1 MQLQTN
7 IYSFRQ
13 HSSNYEKH
21 CKPVMFGSFQY
32 KIGGDGLNIRDISED
47 EVIQYL
53 SNSGI
58 SNAQNAE
65 GNTLL
70 HELAAAGYFSA
81 IKTILTNPSRAKELV
96 NIQNNKGE
104 TPLDCAKNEKIKRF
118 FLSKGGKSGSQ
129 LPKENAQTSSARIQV
144 HNPNLMNVFKKRQA
158 EPAPISPEPVLEN
171 SEKVM
176 AEVPAP
182 EPVEQIKPISEPVE
196 IPVAADS
203 EEIPTVVPET
213 VQGTEKSIQPSVLAE
228 EVTNRS
234 NNTPETTYIR
244 PAFPDELKDFTQ
256 LHYLPGDPQSMNDVI
271 GLKEIKDELYKS
283 IITPLTREETGELL
297 GSNGVNI
304 PNGILL
310 TAPAGNGKTHLV
322 KALSAET
329 KLPVV
334 ELTNMQTLEP
344 LVNTAEKL
352 YNDKQ
357 QRIVLF
363 IRGME
368 NFVDNSS
375 GSKCNC
381 NQFARNLTSAAK
393 RGILVVGTTTDKSS
407 ISKNV
412 LVPGIIDK
420 VFKLTVPDEEA
431 RTALLEKYLKDKPV
445 FEEFTNPNM
454 LDVIVK
460 HTAGFSVA
468 QLFHVMDEA
477 ARSAA
482 SRGDKKVELPVLL
495 EEIKTYSKEQ
505 DIPEI
510 NEFNRTSMY
519 DTVLKREQYKP
530 GDPQSLDDIGGM
542 KAVKEK
548 VTEKI
553 IEPWKHKDEMDK
565 YGIGMPDGIL
575 FYGPPGSGKTYIVK
589 GVARELKLP
598 LYKLNLSDVAS
609 SFRHETV
616 KNIKD
621 IISQL
626 KEKYERTGE
635 ASVLFLDE
643 LDSLGK
649 AKDNANGADADEVNT
664 LLQELDNA
672 GDKGIIVMAAT
683 NKLDNIEA
691 ALARDGRLGE
701 RIYVGYADFESRVDM
716 IRSILGGKPV
726 TAEFANNNEF
736 VKKLAEEFDDMPSG
750 SIAKVLKEATYQMA
764 VKGQPFDKSVQEAFE
779 NYKEKEL
786 DDHLTRKGVKN
797 RGEFLKLS
805 KNSTIKYDTTYD
817 RTFLRDN
824 EPHNFSELGGM
835 YDVKEQLQKHIID
848 MWKPEVIELFK
859 ANGIALPGGVILSG
873 PSANGKTTIVR
884 ALAGEM
890 GVPLYELSYDDVAD
904 SHIHATS
911 KKTHELFNQLAY
923 KYKKTG
929 EKSILLLDELD
940 KFAPERST
948 LPANAE
954 YKKEEVSE
962 LLSMMNDAS
971 ENGIILVGTTNH
983 WDMVDSAIKNN
994 PRRMGINIHVN
1005 YPDADSRRG
1014 IIQKTLDGKPV
1025 AENLLNNPQTMDELT
1040 GMFEGCTIGR
1050 MTDTLRKAVVN
1061 SLIYKKDLTTES
1073 IRDLLVS
1080 AQGEN

>member
-1 MQLQTN
+1 MYLQNN
-7 IYSFRQ
+7 IYSIKP
-13 HSSNYEKH
+13 NYDSKNFYIT
-21 CKPVMFGSFQY
+21 PVSFTAQTAAPP
-32 KIGGDGLNIRDISED
+32 INIQDISED
-47 EVIQYL
+47 EVINYL
-53 SNSGI
+53 TGGGNFSAK
-58 SNAQNAE
+58 NAQ
-65 GNTLL
+65 GDTLL
-70 HELAAAGYFSA
+70 HELARAKYFSA
-81 IKTILTNPSRAKELV
+81 IKIVLTNPSRAKELV
-96 NIQNNKGE
+96 NIQNNNGE
-104 TPLDCAKNEKIKRF
+104 TPLDVTESEKIKKF
-118 FLSKGGKSGSQ
+118 LLSKGAKSGSQ
-129 LPKENAQTSSARIQV
+129 LPRENAQAASARVQV
-144 HNPNLMNVFKKRQA
+144 HRPDLMNVFKKVNNVQ
-158 EPAPISPEPVLEN
+158 
-171 SEKVM
+171 
-176 AEVPAP
+176 
-182 EPVEQIKPISEPVE
+182 EPVEAPKEPELPAAKAPSAPEQVDEDIPVIEAEEVKTPQTVSEPVN
-196 IPVAADS
+196 S
-203 EEIPTVVPET
+203 NTV
-213 VQGTEKSIQPSVLAE
+213 
-228 EVTNRS
+228 
-234 NNTPETTYIR
+234 NNAPITR
-244 PAFPDELKDFTQ
+244 VAFPEELREFTQ
-256 LHYLPGDPQSMNDVI
+256 LSYLPGDPQNMNDVI
-271 GLKEIKDELYKS
+271 GLQEIKDELYKS
-283 IITPLTREETGELL
+283 IITPLTQEEAGKIL
-297 GSNGVNI
+297 GNNGINI
-304 PNGILL
+304 PSGILFV
-310 TAPAGNGKTHLV
+310 APAGNGKTHLT
-322 KALSAET
+322 KALSAEAN
-329 KLPVV
+329 LPVV
-334 ELTNMQTLEP
+334 ELTDLQNLEK
-344 LVNTAEKL
+344 LVHTVEKL
-352 YNDKQ
+352 YNEKN
-357 QRIVLF
+357 QRVILF
-363 IRGME
+363 VRGME
-368 NFVDNSS
+368 NFVDNASCS
-375 GSKCNC
+375 RRNC
-381 NQFARNLTSAAK
+381 NHFSRNLTSAAK
-393 RGILVVGTTTDKSS
+393 RGILVVGTTTDKGSLS
-407 ISKNV
+407 PNI

-420 VFKLTVPDEEA
+420 VFKLTPPDEES

-445 FEEFTNPNM
+445 FDEINNANM
-454 LDVIVK
+454 IDVVTK

-482 SRGDKKVELPVLL
+482 SKGQNKVELPGLL

-510 NEFNRTSMY
+510 NEFNKTSMY

-530 GDPQSLDDIGGM
+530 GDPQSLADIGGM
-542 KAVKEK
+542 KDVKEK
-548 VTEKI
+548 IVEKI
-553 IEPWKHKDEMDK
+553 VEPWKHKDEMDK

-575 FYGPPGSGKTYIVK
+575 FYGPPGSGKTFIVK
-589 GVARELKLP
+589 GVARELGLP

-616 KNIKD
+616 KKIKD

-626 KEKYERTGE
+626 KEKYEKTGE

-649 AKDNANGADADEVNT
+649 SKDNGNNADADEVNT

-701 RIYVGYADFESRVDM
+701 RIYVGYADYESRVDM
-716 IRSILGGKPV
+716 IRSILGAKTV

-736 VKKLAEEFDDMPSG
+736 VEKLAAEFDDMPSG

-764 VKGQPFDKSVQEAFE
+764 VKGQPFDESVQEAFD

-797 RGEFLKLS
+797 RGAFLKLS

-835 YDVKEQLQKHIID
+835 YDVKNQLQKHIID

-859 ANGIALPGGVILSG
+859 ANGIAMPGGVILSG

-890 GVPLYELSYDDVAD
+890 DVPLYELSYDDVAD

-1014 IIQKTLDGKPV
+1014 IIQKTLEGKPV
-1025 AENLLNNPQTMDELT
+1025 AENLMNNQDSMNELIA
-1040 GMFEGCTIGR
+1040 MFEGCTIGR
-1050 MTDTLRKAVVN
+1050 MTDTLRKAVIN
-1061 SLIYKKDLTTES
+1061 SLIYKKDLTINS
-1073 IRDLLVS
+1073 IRELLS
-1080 AQGEN
+1080 STSGEN